1 MTTTETDGGHP
12 VLEDYFLTKS
22 NETHEI
28 LATVSEGHQMSATEN
43 QSIIDG
49 HGGGHVTAVINLVQ
63 IVVSLSGFA
72 ANVVTLVTL
81 WKNGEKFSNVTC
93 LVLGHLAAID
103 ACVCLVAGAYSVLP
117 PVIWSWNHYYLDW
130 ATCYA
135 WHSQLLYSVLV
146 VISVWNLIVIAF
158 ERYIIVCHPLHRVS
172 VSQKNIWR
180 SFLCTHLVAIIVE
193 FPIAFRV
200 RFTKG
205 TCVPA
210 PYWVGGNNFFYSY
223 FILSLFV
230 TYLIPVMILLSL
242 HVRIVSTLR
251 MRSRSNT
258 LQHSAI
264 VDAAGESLIKTAIVV
279 TSVFAVTIG
288 IDRFYSVLG
297 YTGVARYGLGTPLQK
312 ASTLV
317 TAFNSV
323 ANPFIYGLMMPAFR
337 LSLRQTL
344 RCRYRSR
351 CSAHSA
357 SDNVYTAG
365 GTDDGSTGISRVT
378 TNTCELSPTTRV
390 TMELVIVGPVTGT
403 PEH

>member
-1 MTTTETDGGHP
+1 M
-12 VLEDYFLTKS
+12 FS
-22 NETHEI
+22 N
-28 LATVSEGHQMSATEN
+28 VSEGDKMRQTDTQN
-43 QSIIDG
+43 ITDG

-72 ANVVTLVTL
+72 ANVITLVTL
-81 WKNGEKFSNVTC
+81 WKNGEKFSKVTC

-103 ACVCLVAGAYSVLP
+103 ACVCLVAGAYSLLP

-158 ERYIIVCHPLHRVS
+158 ERYIIVCHPLHRAS
-172 VSQKNIWR
+172 VSQTNVWR

-200 RFTKG
+200 RFTEG
-205 TCVPA
+205 TCVPE
-210 PYWVGGNNFFYSY
+210 PYWVGGNKFFYSY
-223 FILSLFV
+223 SIWSLFV
-230 TYLIPVMILLSL
+230 TYIIPVAILLSL
-242 HVRIVSTLR
+242 YVRIVSTLR
-251 MRSRSNT
+251 MHSRSNT
-258 LQHSAI
+258 LPHSAI
-264 VDAAGESLIKTAIVV
+264 VDAASESLIKTAIVV

-288 IDRFYSVLG
+288 IDRFYNVLG

-323 ANPFIYGLMMPAFR
+323 ANPFIYCIMMPAFR

-344 RCRYRSR
+344 RCRYGSR
-351 CSAHSA
+351 GSAPRA

-365 GTDDGSTGISRVT
+365 GTDDTGISCVT
-378 TNTCELSPTTRV
+378 TNTGELSPATHATI
-390 TMELVIVGPVTGT
+390 ELTIV
-403 PEH
+403 